1 MIVGL
6 HDADNTGFPNLA
18 LMKLSAYHKAQGDTV
33 RLIDADALTGYVTE
47 LYEYDLCHADADDYT
62 EGRASAEHGI
72 LEKIRELPT
81 IDAIPVEWLRSQLKN
96 NPNDIE
102 YAYDD
107 ICINELID
115 KWQKEQEAR

>member
-1 MIVGL
+1 M
-6 HDADNTGFPNLA
+6 
-18 LMKLSAYHKAQGDTV
+18 
-33 RLIDADALTGYVTE
+33 RLIDADALKEKKVYSHE
-47 LYEYDLCHADADDYT
+47 RH
-62 EGRASAEHGI
+62 
-72 LEKIRELPT
+72 EKIVPVADIDWSPT
-81 IDAIPVEWLRSQLKN
+81 IAAIPVEWLRSQLKN